1 MPALQKHQHSEDE
14 VKRIRIPVMAAVAA
28 LTLTAGVA
36 EATGRAGGAPAPAP
50 APAPR
55 AAAPM
60 DHTGHQ
66 GPELVIPAGVSTT
79 VFASCPAGR
88 QPSGGGGIRS
98 GKGLFMSGS
107 SPRNNGWEVKFT
119 NKSGAERRG
128 SAFAVC
134 TPQSHTRVAAAN
146 PLTVPAHSQSGISDV
161 RCPEGQTP
169 SGGGWEASS
178 IQVIGMRFSA
188 SVGNYH
194 AVLFNDTDQT
204 QSFNAVALC
213 SSAFHETR
221 IGPQITVQPGAE
233 GVATAKCG
241 PGQRTSGGGS
251 YPSGQ
256 AFIGDSRPLPDGT
269 GWRITAENT
278 TGTPQKVTAEATCT
292 TS

>member
-1 MPALQKHQHSEDE
+1 
-14 VKRIRIPVMAAVAA
+14 MAAVAA
-28 LTLTAGVA
+28 LTLTAGVT
-36 EATGRAGGAPAPAP
+36 EASGRVGGPPAPE
-50 APAPR
+50 PR

-66 GPELVIPAGVSTT
+66 GPELVIPPGVSTT
-79 VFASCPAGR
+79 VIASCPSGR

-107 SPRNNGWEVKFT
+107 TPRNNAWEARFT
-119 NKSGAERRG
+119 NKSGAERRA
-128 SAFAVC
+128 SAFVVC
-134 TPQSHTRVAAAN
+134 TPNSHTRVAAAN

-169 SGGGWEASS
+169 TGGGWEASS

-194 AVLFNDTDQT
+194 AVLFNDTDFT

-213 SSAFHETR
+213 STAAHETR

-233 GVATAKCG
+233 GIATARCG
-241 PGQRTSGGGS
+241 PGQKVSGGGS
-251 YPSGQ
+251 FPSGQ
-256 AFIGDSRPLPDGT
+256 AFVGASRPLPDGT
-269 GWRITAENT
+269 GWQITGENT

-292 TS
+292 SS